1 MAYTLDGEK
10 VSEAVTVKVYI
21 VDSAVKFYAKY
32 AKMGIREARKDLTR
46 FILGKGPYGSE
57 FLYVVYGDV
66 NLSSFTGFMEYED
79 DPTLISYEGNRTQW
93 FRMKVQ

>member
-1 MAYTLDGEK
+1 MAYTLDGKK

-21 VDSAVKFYAKY
+21 QDAAVKFYAKY
-32 AKMGIREARKDLTR
+32 AKMGIREARKDLTLL
-46 FILGKGPYGSE
+46 ILGTGPDGSE

-66 NLSSFTGFMEYED
+66 QLSSFAGFMEYKD

-93 FRMKVQ
+93 FTLKVQ